1 MVSKEPNHL
10 VLQALINSR
19 IFIVSDLS
27 IRLSSISEKSL
38 YSWRVKSGIML
49 QLIKNPYSSSSDFLL
64 NCAIL
69 VDNTV
74 EMDKNFDGRADRFE
88 QEKFIRPANRSRDP
102 SVQPYVLKTAV
113 NMEWVESVL
122 NR

>member
-1 MVSKEPNHL
+1 
-10 VLQALINSR
+10 VLR
-19 IFIVSDLS
+19 
-27 IRLSSISEKSL
+27 
-38 YSWRVKSGIML
+38 
-49 QLIKNPYSSSSDFLL
+49 LIKNPYSSFSDFLL

-88 QEKFIRPANRSRDP
+88 QEKFIRLANRSRDP
-102 SVQPYVLKTAV
+102 SVHPYVLKTAV
-113 NMEWVESVL
+113 NMEWIESVL